1 MALAGRFFMAF
12 VLQNTNSQVLYKKY
26 LAGILDGRS
35 RSNNALYL
43 PGRQSTVGLL
53 SEISKGGEGLRG
65 AGVGELM
72 GQAAAKS
79 ARFGKDFI
87 AGLFIKREHQL
98 LVFQG
103 TKAGHIF

>member
-1 MALAGRFFMAF
+1 
-12 VLQNTNSQVLYKKY
+12 
-26 LAGILDGRS
+26 
-35 RSNNALYL
+35 
-43 PGRQSTVGLL
+43 
-53 SEISKGGEGLRG
+53 
-65 AGVGELM
+65 M

-103 TKAGHIF
+103 TKACHIVLIIDENNRSCRPEQLQDTGTCLWVEFLATAPQQEPLQEAVGEQYEDNLVDNKI